1 MVSVDTSVPWLTP
14 NQQMWAVE
22 GLLKYGLLKIDN
34 NRSLPLKSGGKTDI
48 YITIRDA
55 RNNPEAIKFLT
66 DLYAIPLKLLEP
78 NRFAEIPDSVS
89 CIAGPLSIKCNIPY
103 ITIRE
108 TAKEGRATDS
118 KIIGRCNPGEKIPII
133 DDVVT
138 DGASKVIPISEC
150 KKRNAQ
156 SDIIIV
162 LVDRQQGWKE
172 KIGSDVTVWPG
183 MTLHDARRC
192 LIEIGALQRCDP
204 ATEAKNPIII
214 ALDGKSWE
222 EILPIIDLLRTT
234 GCIFKVND
242 LLFEEGFERLIPDLS
257 IYGRVM
263 VDIKG
268 HDIPDTVKHITTRL
282 QKYSPWGVTVHAS
295 GGGEMISA
303 AVEALKG
310 TPTKVIG
317 VTLLTSINDVGCKNI
332 YTRNPADQVLVLAS
346 IAIKNGA
353 HGLVCSPD
361 EVGILRRTYP
371 ETALIV
377 PGIRSAE
384 IDIANDDQK
393 RIGTPSQTI
402 KDGANY
408 IVMGRQIF
416 QAPNPVDE
424 VHRILK
430 KELGLVL

>member
-66 DLYAIPLKLLEP
+66 DLYAIPLKLLESD
-78 NRFAEIPDSVS
+78 RFAEIPDSVS

-118 KIIGRCNPGEKIPII
+118 KIIGQCNPREKIPII

-172 KIGSDVTVWPG
+172 KIGSDVAVWPG
-183 MTLHDARRC
+183 MTLHDVRRC

-214 ALDGKSWE
+214 ALDGKGWE

-234 GCIFKVND
+234 GCILKVND
-242 LLFEEGFERLIPDLS
+242 LLFEEGFGLISNLS
-257 IYGRVM
+257 VYGRVM

-268 HDIPDTVKHITTRL
+268 DDIPDTIKRITTRL
-282 QKYSPWGVTVHAS
+282 RKYNPWGVTVHAS

-303 AVEALKG
+303 AVEVLKG

-317 VTLLTSINDVGCKNI
+317 VTLLTSIDDTSCKNI
-332 YTRNPADQVLVLAS
+332 YTRNPADQVLVLAA
-346 IAIKNGA
+346 IAIENGA
-353 HGLVCSPD
+353 HGLVCSPN
-361 EVGILRRTYP
+361 EVGILSRAYP
-371 ETALIV
+371 KTTLIV

-384 IDIANDDQK
+384 ISIANDDQK

-402 KDGANY
+402 KDGANH

-416 QAPNPVDE
+416 QAPDPVYE

-430 KELGLVL
+430 EELGLAL